1 VRQLLKILALI
12 PARGGSKG
20 IPMKNLKKIAK
31 KPLIQYT
38 IDIAKKSKIFDKIVV
53 STDNQKIS
61 STSKKLGADVPFL
74 RPTSLAKDN
83 TPSIKVIKH
92 ALNFLEKK
100 QDYVPEIVLLL
111 QPTSPIRTVELIKKS
126 VNLLKKNKTDS
137 VISVAKVKTHPYNC
151 FWEKNKTLQPFN
163 KKFKLYSLRQS
174 LPELY
179 YPTGSIYT
187 FWTSNIKKYDSFY
200 GLKIS
205 PLLVTNKEFLVDI
218 DDDFDLF
225 LAKSIIN
232 NFK

>member
-1 VRQLLKILALI
+1 MKILALI
-12 PARGGSKG
+12 PARGGSKA
-20 IPMKNLKKIAK
+20 IHMKNLKKIAK

-38 IDIAKKSKIFDKIVV
+38 IDIAKKSKIFDKIIV
-53 STDNQKIS
+53 STDNQKILS
-61 STSKKLGADVPFL
+61 VSKKLGAEVPFL
-74 RPTSLAKDN
+74 RPKSLAKDN

-111 QPTSPIRTVELIKKS
+111 QPTSPIRSIELIKKS

-137 VISVAKVKTHPYNC
+137 VISIAKVKTHPYNC
-151 FWEKNKTLQPFN
+151 FWKKNGKLQPFN
-163 KKFKLYSLRQS
+163 KKFKSYSLRQS

-187 FWTSNIKKYDSFY
+187 FWASNIKKYNSFY
-200 GLKIS
+200 GQKIS
-205 PLLVTNKEFLVDI
+205 PLLVTNKEFLIDI
-218 DDDFDLF
+218 DDNFDLF